1 MDRRAFLTSVKGRS
15 AEPLQ
20 VKKSSAFR
28 TSSGLSPY
36 TGTWS
41 QAEVVHLL
49 KRTMFGARPVDI
61 SYFLTKTMSQAVD
74 ELLNPIA
81 SFPSPPV
88 KDYATTDAAT
98 PDLDVAPGATW
109 IQSINYDGV
118 IQSGRIASLKRWW
131 NGVLLNQDRSIR
143 EKMTLFWHNHFAT
156 QMTEVVFGN
165 LSYKHVHLLR
175 TDALGNFKQ
184 MVKDVTLDPAMLI
197 YLNGVQNRKAAPD
210 ENYAR
215 ELMELF
221 TLGKENNPN
230 YTEADVQAAAR
241 VLTGWQIDTTNNT
254 FPSVFNLTRHDTAN
268 KQFSSFFNNTVIVG
282 RTGSTAGELE
292 LNDLLNM
299 IFSKQLEVSRFM
311 ARKLYRFFV
320 YSEIDAAAETNV
332 IEPLALQLRSSN
344 WEIKPA
350 LALLFK
356 SEHFYDVIN
365 RGAQI
370 KTPLDHVIGYCREW
384 NLVFPDVT
392 TNYADAYGMWNL
404 ILAMGILGQQNIGDP
419 PSVAGWPAYY
429 QIPQYYE
436 LWINTDTLPKRNQFT
451 DGITAVGY
459 AYNNKLLIMD
469 PVGYTKTLKNPADPN
484 TLMNEV
490 LDRIYSIALSQQ
502 SKDQL
507 KKDFL
512 LSGQEQDYYWTS
524 AWNTYMSDP
533 SNTSNYNIVYVRLVG
548 LYKYFMNLAEYQ
560 LM

>member
-1 MDRRAFLTSVKGRS
+1 
-15 AEPLQ
+15 
-20 VKKSSAFR
+20 
-28 TSSGLSPY
+28 
-36 TGTWS
+36 
-41 QAEVVHLL
+41 
-49 KRTMFGARPVDI
+49 
-61 SYFLTKTMSQAVD
+61 
-74 ELLNPIA
+74 
-81 SFPSPPV
+81 
-88 KDYATTDAAT
+88 
-98 PDLDVAPGATW
+98 
-109 IQSINYDGV
+109 
-118 IQSGRIASLKRWW
+118 
-131 NGVLLNQDRSIR
+131 
-143 EKMTLFWHNHFAT
+143 
-156 QMTEVVFGN
+156 
-165 LSYKHVHLLR
+165 
-175 TDALGNFKQ
+175 
-184 MVKDVTLDPAMLI
+184 
-197 YLNGVQNRKAAPD
+197 
-210 ENYAR
+210 
-215 ELMELF
+215 
-221 TLGKENNPN
+221 
-230 YTEADVQAAAR
+230 
-241 VLTGWQIDTTNNT
+241 
-254 FPSVFNLTRHDTAN
+254 
-268 KQFSSFFNNTVIVG
+268 
-282 RTGSTAGELE
+282 
-292 LNDLLNM
+292 
-299 IFSKQLEVSRFM
+299 M

-404 ILAMGILGQQNIGDP
+404 ILTMGVVGQQNIGDP